1 MDNNLDTLGVKKSL
15 EMFSSQIINS
25 YSQAMNFNAPI
36 SDFEAVAIS
45 GMGGSSNAAKIIQSV
60 LEMDQKKQIFV
71 FNDYNLPGW
80 VNNKTLVILNSYSG
94 NTEETLSALVD
105 ARLNGCQVVGI
116 STSGKILKMVEAG
129 EIYGLTID
137 VKDTNPTGF
146 PKTGLGVSL
155 GALIGVLTKLGVM
168 NLSIDDLG
176 KILTDLESVVGSQN
190 VSEIANS
197 IHGYLPVLLG
207 GRPFIGALN
216 AGRNAICE
224 IGRTFS
230 EFYDFPELNHVLI
243 EATQKPEIV
252 KSKRYIFFESNFNH
266 PRVLLRYKITKRI
279 FDEQGLSYQTVTL
292 KSSTKLGQALE
303 IYLISSWI
311 GYYISTL
318 DNVDPGPEPWILKLK
333 DLLSQDP
340 L

>member
-25 YSQAMNFNAPI
+25 YGQAMNFSAPI
-36 SDFEAVAIS
+36 SDFETIVVS

-60 LEMDQKKQIFV
+60 LEKDQKKQIFV
-71 FNDYNLPGW
+71 FNDYDLPGW

-105 ARLNGCQVVGI
+105 ARLKGCQVLGI
-116 STSGKILKMVEAG
+116 STSGKISKMTEAG
-129 EIYGLTID
+129 EIYGITID

-155 GALIGVLTKLGVM
+155 GALIGVLTKLGLM
-168 NLSIDDLG
+168 DLNLDEL
-176 KILTDLESVVGSQN
+176 KEILNELESAVNSQN

-224 IGRTFS
+224 IGRTFC

-243 EATQKPEIV
+243 EATQKPEIAR
-252 KSKRYIFFESNFNH
+252 SKRYIFFESNFNH
-266 PRVLLRYKITKRI
+266 PRVLLRYKITKGI
-279 FDEQGLSYQTVTL
+279 FDEQGLVYQTITL
-292 KSSTKLGQALE
+292 KGSTKLGQALE
-303 IYLISSWI
+303 IALISAWI
-311 GYYISTL
+311 GYHISIL

-333 DLLSQDP
+333 DLLSQD
-340 L
+340 LL